1 MYGNVQLCCIW
12 MYENFQFG
20 SRWKEILDWRG
31 WGKEKWGWE
40 WVLELVLNWGMIFY
54 VRIFAGPAG
63 AADRPLAAGCLLAAM
78 PRRDSWCPVGAMPPR
93 MGRNPCG
100 ENLFFFCGEAE
111 VFYLAVGFCLL
122 GWGIPLAG
130 KPPFHL
136 PARRGPKPLFLFREK
151 KTAVLDS
158 EKEKVDRRKFWGGA
172 VQQDGGPI
180 LLGCSSGKIRWA
192 ILLSSAACV

>member
-1 MYGNVQLCCIW
+1 
-12 MYENFQFG
+12 
-20 SRWKEILDWRG
+20 
-31 WGKEKWGWE
+31 
-40 WVLELVLNWGMIFY
+40 
-54 VRIFAGPAG
+54 
-63 AADRPLAAGCLLAAM
+63 
-78 PRRDSWCPVGAMPPR
+78 

-122 GWGIPLAG
+122 GWGVPLAG

-158 EKEKVDRRKFWGGA
+158 EKEK
-172 VQQDGGPI
+172 GGPVEI
-180 LLGCSSGKIRWA
+180 LGRCGTTRRWICAVMVSLG
-192 ILLSSAACV
+192 

>member
-1 MYGNVQLCCIW
+1 MQAFPGEFCMCFV
-12 MYENFQFG
+12 
-20 SRWKEILDWRG
+20 SRLTPC
-31 WGKEKWGWE
+31 
-40 WVLELVLNWGMIFY
+40 
-54 VRIFAGPAG
+54 PAG
-63 AADRPLAAGCLLAAM
+63 DCFFACPAGSKAQLLAAGCLLAAI
-78 PRRDSWCPVGAMPPR
+78 PLRDSWCPVGAVPPR

-158 EKEKVDRRKFWGGA
+158 EKEKVDQWKSWGGA
-172 VQQDGGPI
+172 VQQDRLPV
-180 LLGCSSGKIRWA
+180 LRCCSSGE
-192 ILLSSAACV
+192 ILWDIVLLVGGPGLSDSWSPLRHCR